1 MIKSQDELL
10 KILKSTFNQDENE
23 CIEFKEAKNNF
34 DFDKL
39 GKYFSALSN
48 EATLKRKQ
56 YGWLIFGIADKTH
69 EIVGTNFRNQG
80 NLEDLKREIPEHTKG
95 ITFIEIYELD
105 VENKRVIMFQIP
117 AAYGLPTLWKGYG
130 YSRNFES
137 LVALSEIKS
146 EQIKN
151 YGRTDWSATVIEK
164 ATMDHLDKEAILL
177 AREQYKIKNKNKYL
191 YNEIDSM
198 TDKEFLNKSG
208 LTLDGKITYTTLL
221 LLGKEDSDFFWNH
234 NPEIMWQLQDLNSEV
249 EDYEIFTIP
258 FIKTVDKVLS
268 KIRNLTYRYLVGQM
282 TLFTNE
288 VQQYEPYVLRELFN
302 NCIAHQDYRMGGR
315 INIIEKK
322 DFLIFR
328 NEGEFIP
335 ESLENVFSE
344 GYVPPFYRNGQLAK
358 AMVNLNMIDT
368 AGSGI
373 KRVFNMQR
381 RRYFPLPD
389 FDLSE
394 PRRVKVTLYGKVINE
409 NYSKLLANR
418 PTITFDEV
426 FLLDRVQ
433 KRLMIDKEEH
443 KQLKKAGL
451 VEGRYP
457 NLRISSIVASA
468 IGKKEEYIENKE
480 FDNKFYKEKIIQYL
494 KAYPE
499 STRKDINKL
508 MFRYL
513 PQDMREKQK
522 DSRIRYLLNSL
533 RKEGKIINVG
543 TNYNSR
549 WKIEE

>member
-151 YGRTDWSATVIEK
+151 YGRIDWSATVIEK

-288 VQQYEPYVLRELFN
+288 VQQYEPYVLRELLN

-322 DFLIFR
+322 ISLYLEMKENLYLNHLKMSFLKGTFHL
-328 NEGEFIP
+328 FI
-335 ESLENVFSE
+335 E
-344 GYVPPFYRNGQLAK
+344 
-358 AMVNLNMIDT
+358 MVN
-368 AGSGI
+368 
-373 KRVFNMQR
+373 
-381 RRYFPLPD
+381 
-389 FDLSE
+389 
-394 PRRVKVTLYGKVINE
+394 
-409 NYSKLLANR
+409 
-418 PTITFDEV
+418 
-426 FLLDRVQ
+426 
-433 KRLMIDKEEH
+433 
-443 KQLKKAGL
+443 
-451 VEGRYP
+451 
-457 NLRISSIVASA
+457 
-468 IGKKEEYIENKE
+468 
-480 FDNKFYKEKIIQYL
+480 
-494 KAYPE
+494 
-499 STRKDINKL
+499 
-508 MFRYL
+508 
-513 PQDMREKQK
+513 
-522 DSRIRYLLNSL
+522 
-533 RKEGKIINVG
+533 
-543 TNYNSR
+543 
-549 WKIEE
+549 

>member
-164 ATMDHLDKEAILL
+164 ATIDHLDKEAILL
-177 AREQYKIKNKNKYL
+177 AREQYKIKNKNKHL

-221 LLGKEDSDFFWNH
+221 LLGKEDSNFFWNY
-234 NPEIMWQLQDLNSEV
+234 NPEIMWQLQNSNSEV

-288 VQQYEPYVLRELFN
+288 VQQYEPYVLRELLN

>member
-151 YGRTDWSATVIEK
+151 YGRIDWSATVIEK

-221 LLGKEDSDFFWNH
+221 LLGKEDSDFF
-234 NPEIMWQLQDLNSEV
+234 L
-249 EDYEIFTIP
+249 
-258 FIKTVDKVLS
+258 
-268 KIRNLTYRYLVGQM
+268 
-282 TLFTNE
+282 
-288 VQQYEPYVLRELFN
+288 EP
-302 NCIAHQDYRMGGR
+302 
-315 INIIEKK
+315 
-322 DFLIFR
+322 
-328 NEGEFIP
+328 
-335 ESLENVFSE
+335 
-344 GYVPPFYRNGQLAK
+344 
-358 AMVNLNMIDT
+358 
-368 AGSGI
+368 
-373 KRVFNMQR
+373 
-381 RRYFPLPD
+381 
-389 FDLSE
+389 
-394 PRRVKVTLYGKVINE
+394 
-409 NYSKLLANR
+409 
-418 PTITFDEV
+418 
-426 FLLDRVQ
+426 
-433 KRLMIDKEEH
+433 
-443 KQLKKAGL
+443 
-451 VEGRYP
+451 
-457 NLRISSIVASA
+457 
-468 IGKKEEYIENKE
+468 
-480 FDNKFYKEKIIQYL
+480 
-494 KAYPE
+494 
-499 STRKDINKL
+499 
-508 MFRYL
+508 
-513 PQDMREKQK
+513 
-522 DSRIRYLLNSL
+522 
-533 RKEGKIINVG
+533 
-543 TNYNSR
+543 
-549 WKIEE
+549 